1 MSASDKKKL
10 RKEQA
15 SAILSEKQI
24 HAQKEAKK
32 LKIYTLAF
40 VIVMIAIVVITAAAL
55 IVRAV
60 DNSGILLKNT
70 IAASV
75 DDYELNTIELNYY
88 YNDAINEFYNELYS
102 QYNEYTDS
110 YLEAIGLDATKALD
124 KQFYDEENKQT
135 WADYFVNAALDTAKS
150 DYTFYEKAM
159 ADDFKLSADDQTA
172 LDDNITN
179 LETYATLYGYS
190 NADQYIRAMYG
201 GGADMKSYK
210 AYMERRAVA
219 DGYVHEHEH
228 SLKYEDADIREFE
241 KDKISNYNSY
251 TYHSSY
257 LSYTDFREGG
267 VEDEEGNKTYTAEQD
282 EAGRAAMKTAAEQL
296 ASCKTLE
303 ELTEMLP
310 TITVNEDSQLVINE
324 YKNELHTT
332 ISSADLANWF
342 AAEDRKEGDIAA
354 IANTYTNTDEN
365 GNETSVINGYYVV
378 YFVSK
383 NDNAEPMSSVRHLLV
398 QFEGGEQD
406 EATGETI
413 YTVEEM
419 NAAKEEAE
427 GYLKT
432 WQEGAATEESFI
444 ELVKEYSDDTSAETG
459 GLFENITPNSEY
471 VENFLHWSI
480 SPDRKAGD
488 AEVIETEYGYHVM
501 YYVGDTE
508 LTYRD
513 YMISNEMAA
522 KEQQEWYD
530 GILETVTAKLLDTS
544 KMPLSRTLTT
554 G

>member
-10 RKEQA
+10 RKEQT

-24 HAQKEAKK
+24 QAQKEAKR
-32 LKIYTLAF
+32 LKAYTLAF

-75 DDYELNTIELNYY
+75 DDHNLNTIELNYY
-88 YNDAINEFYNELYS
+88 YNDAINEFYNQWYGQYS
-102 QYNEYTDS
+102 DYTDS
-110 YLEAIGLDATKALD
+110 YLEAVGLDTHKPLD
-124 KQFYDEENKQT
+124 EQFYDEENKQT
-135 WADYFVNAALDTAKS
+135 WADYFVNTALDSAKS
-150 DYTFYEKAM
+150 DYVFYEKAM
-159 ADDFKLSADDQTA
+159 ADGFKLSADDQAA

-190 NADQYIRAMYG
+190 NANQYIRAMYG

-210 AYMERRAVA
+210 AYMERKAIA

-251 TYHSSY
+251 TYHSAY

-282 EAGRAAMKTAAEQL
+282 EAGRTAMKAAADQL
-296 ASCKTLE
+296 ATCTTLE
-303 ELTEMLP
+303 ELNEMISS
-310 TITVNEDSQLVINE
+310 ITVNEDSQLVINE

-332 ISSADLANWF
+332 ISSADLAQWLG
-342 AAEDRKEGDIAA
+342 AEDRKEGDIAA
-354 IANTYTNTDEN
+354 IANTLTNKDEA
-365 GNETSVINGYYVV
+365 GNETTTVNGYYIV

-383 NDNAEPMSSVRHLLV
+383 NDNADPMSNVRHLLV
-398 QFEGGEQD
+398 KFEGGEQD

-459 GLFENITPNSEY
+459 GLFENINPNSQY

-513 YMISNEMAA
+513 YMISSEMAA
-522 KEQQEWYD
+522 KEQQEWRD

-544 KMPLSRTLTT
+544 KMVLDRTLTA